1 MYFPREF
8 FFSSSGE
15 NVSVSQLE
23 GYHNLQHSRVI
34 VLLLLVGNCK
44 DGTRSSKQGQGQMI
58 INHRLSSSPQQRALF
73 PLPQESCRNGE
84 KRYLPPLRLRYKSF
98 IFWRCRL
105 FIVAFSFFRVECNF
119 PHLCTT
125 TSITSSSPFEGRTG
139 GKESLLRGLSRLS
152 SSSPATCWM
161 EPSQLVEEESEEGE
175 DAEESSKEMRN
186 RLWFFPQKSV
196 CFFQQFKID

>member
-1 MYFPREF
+1 MYFPRE

-23 GYHNLQHSRVI
+23 GYHNLQHSRDI

-105 FIVAFSFFRVECNF
+105 FIVAFSFFSCRVQ
-119 PHLCTT
+119 
-125 TSITSSSPFEGRTG
+125 
-139 GKESLLRGLSRLS
+139 LS
-152 SSSPATCWM
+152 SSLHHHLDNLVVTVRGKNRRKRVIVAWTFWSFLFLPRHLLDGTVPTCRGG
-161 EPSQLVEEESEEGE
+161 VGGG
-175 DAEESSKEMRN
+175 RG
-186 RLWFFPQKSV
+186 RGGIV
-196 CFFQQFKID
+196 